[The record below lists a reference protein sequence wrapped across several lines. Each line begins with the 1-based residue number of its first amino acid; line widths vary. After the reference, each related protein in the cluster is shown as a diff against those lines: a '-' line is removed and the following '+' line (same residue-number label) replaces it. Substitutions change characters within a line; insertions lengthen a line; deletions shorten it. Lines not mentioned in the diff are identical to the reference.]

1 MPRLEVSVTQATSA
15 AIADSEL
22 QRALELDVELM
33 ELAQW
38 EGQADRQ
45 VARGL
50 ALLWQD
56 RRHLAL
62 GRSRPIVFVREQL
75 GMKESRARWL
85 ARLGRTLLAVPEIDR
100 AQAEGRIS
108 AAQVVVLAGIVDA
121 ATPAEERVA
130 WIERATRMTVRSL
143 ARAVQAEKRRR
154 SEEVAAAP
162 APEKAAADDAAAVD
176 AAVADATEAI
186 PAGGWMTIV
195 ASARAALVWQE
206 TVELARKASGRQLT
220 QGQCAEAIFAE
231 YLSAHPEA
239 AAEDSARAARDPLV
253 AEVLAALE
261 SGRARLA
268 TESTSPEPVQ
278 VPLPDVEGVP
288 PPSPKGESPPP
299 LPEDY
304 LIRETL
310 DPFELGTTLK
320 RLSALKKM
328 LRYDL
333 AAGLARLHENGD
345 WALLGY
351 RSFEEY
357 CTTRLG
363 FGVRRGEQLIRFHA
377 GLEKF
382 PRLRASYLHERM
394 SYTAAL
400 LLLPI
405 LHPSTERAWLA
416 WIDGDEH
423 VPSDWKPGPNRIT
436 YREIERV
443 AEYARMYALP
453 GATPSV
459 LASWVKGLAE
469 QGRVA
474 DPEKANAFI
483 VDSCVEPLDPA
494 EAPEQA
500 PVPPGYSMPPA
511 RDGDLPTISGVPP
524 ELVFTAPEREV
535 ARIRFWLPQDALML
549 AQRALDH
556 ARRTAKDPL
565 QPTWVYFEQIL
576 VHFIRTIDN
585 PVARAANRRHP
596 IIMRDGFWC
605 IAPGCMCRGNL
616 DSHHFK
622 PRGECGPNT
631 DWNQGGG
638 CHWDHDLGVHKA
650 RIIMGGWAP
659 YYVIWKLG
667 IHPQTGRA
675 FICYI
680 NQREVSEEVANRELT
695 KWRTWLRDCEAAR
708 LRGIELPRPAYAC
721 GPAAPPITTMTLAT
735 GSEG

>member
-1 MPRLEVSVTQATSA
+1 MPALEAPVPKATAAIVDSA
-15 AIADSEL
+15 ALL

-38 EGQADRQ
+38 EGQTDRQ
-45 VARGL
+45 MGRGL
-50 ALLWQD
+50 ALIWQD

-62 GRSRPIVFVREQL
+62 GRSRPIVFVREEL

-100 AQAEGRIS
+100 AHAEGRIS

-130 WIERATRMTVRSL
+130 WIERGTRMTVRSL

-154 SEEVAAAP
+154 AEEVAGAEAASP

-176 AAVADATEAI
+176 ATVADATEAP
-186 PAGGWMTIV
+186 PAGGCMTI
-195 ASARAALVWQE
+195 AAPARAAFVWQE
-206 TVELARKASGRQLT
+206 TVELARKASGRHLT
-220 QGQCAEAIFAE
+220 QGQCAEAIVAE

-239 AAEDSARAARDPLV
+239 AAEDSARAALDPLV
-253 AEVLAALE
+253 AEVIAALQ

-268 TESTSPEPVQ
+268 TESTSPEPVKAI
-278 VPLPDVEGVP
+278 LPEVE
-288 PPSPKGESPPP
+288 ESPPP
-299 LPEDY
+299 PPRVESPLQLPEDY
-304 LIRETL
+304 VISETL
-310 DPFELGTTLK
+310 DPWELGTTLK
-320 RLSALKKM
+320 RLSALKKT

-333 AAGLARLHENGD
+333 AAGLACLHETGG
-345 WALLGY
+345 WALLGF

-363 FGVRRGEQLIRFHA
+363 FGVRRGERLIRFHA

-382 PRLRASYLHERM
+382 PRLRESYLHEHL

-405 LHPSTERAWLA
+405 LHPSTEKAWLA

-453 GATPSV
+453 GASPSV
-459 LASWVKGLAE
+459 LAAWVKGLAE
-469 QGRVA
+469 QGRVEGPVA
-474 DPEKANAFI
+474 ETIGNGGIEANAFI
-483 VDSCVEPLDPA
+483 VDSCA
-494 EAPEQA
+494 ETPNPDED
-500 PVPPGYSMPPA
+500 PVPTGYSMPPA

-535 ARIRFWLPQDALML
+535 ARIRFWLPQDALIL

-565 QPTWVYFEQIL
+565 QPTWFYFEQIL

-596 IIMRDGFWC
+596 IIMRDEFWC
-605 IAPGCMCRGNL
+605 IFPGCMCRGNL

-631 DWNQGGG
+631 NWNQGGG
-638 CHWDHDLGVHKA
+638 CHWDHDLGVHKG
-650 RIIMGGWAP
+650 RIVMGGWAP
-659 YYVIWKLG
+659 DYAIWKLG
-667 IHPQTGRA
+667 IHPKTGRA

-680 NQREVSEEVANRELT
+680 NQREVSEEVADRELT
-695 KWRTWLRDCEAAR
+695 KWRTWLRECEAAR
-708 LRGIELPRPAYAC
+708 LRGIELPQPAMK
-721 GPAAPPITTMTLAT
+721 TR
-735 GSEG
+735 